1 MQKVKSFHSKR
12 ADIRQTHKCL
22 RAQMSSDE
30 VRQKSRYI
38 CEKLVEEP
46 WYQECDI
53 IYGYY
58 PLGNEVDCRSLLEQ
72 ALAEGKRV
80 ALPRMAE
87 QCHMD
92 FYEITFLEQVA
103 EGGFHVMEPIEA
115 CPMMQEQ
122 QAVVLVPG
130 VVFDPSGN
138 RYGYGKGY
146 YDRYFERF
154 PELYK
159 VALAYENQMEQELE
173 ALDTDVKMDSVCTE
187 EQIHRIKIG

>member
-1 MQKVKSFHSKR
+1 MQTVKSSHSGR
-12 ADIRQTHKCL
+12 GDIRQTHKRL

-30 VRQKSRYI
+30 VRQKSRRI
-38 CEKLVEEP
+38 CEMLVEEP

-58 PLGNEVDCRSLLEQ
+58 PLGNEVDCRSVLVQ

-87 QCHMD
+87 QCSMD
-92 FYEITFLEQVA
+92 FYEITSLEQVA
-103 EGGFHVMEPIEA
+103 EGGFHVMEPIA
-115 CPMMQEQ
+115 TCPMMQEQ
-122 QAVVLVPG
+122 RAVVLVPG

-173 ALDTDVKMDSVCTE
+173 VLDTDVKMDSVCTE